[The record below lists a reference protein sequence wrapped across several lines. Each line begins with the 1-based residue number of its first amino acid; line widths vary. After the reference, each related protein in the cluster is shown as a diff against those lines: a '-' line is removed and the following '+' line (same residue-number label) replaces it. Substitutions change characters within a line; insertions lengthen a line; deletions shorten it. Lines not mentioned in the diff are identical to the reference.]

1 MSDDFEALEEIADMM
16 AKPVLVDDNPQAR
29 SAKAK
34 RAGRRYFAGVRRH
47 AAAAVRTP
55 RWRRSYRGP
64 LLIPVVREGG
74 DE

>member
-16 AKPVLVDDNPQAR
+16 AKPVLDDNPQAR

-47 AAAAVRTP
+47 AAAAVRTR
-55 RWRRSYRGP
+55 RWHRSYRGP